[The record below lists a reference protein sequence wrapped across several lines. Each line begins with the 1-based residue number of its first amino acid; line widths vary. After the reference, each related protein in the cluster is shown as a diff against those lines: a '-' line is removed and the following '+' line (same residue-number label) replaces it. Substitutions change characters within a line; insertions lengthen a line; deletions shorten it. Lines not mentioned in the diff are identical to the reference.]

1 MYRTKTKI
9 LAMILMAGFL
19 LGVGCSNQ
27 DPAKTREEAAK
38 ATAKVKE
45 ETKEAAKEVKKSA
58 EEARAQ
64 AQAAAEGVREGLKS
78 DANAVDLNRATREQL
93 KRLPGIDSRS
103 ASAIIAGRPYHTKKE
118 LSTKGIVSPEEYTKI
133 ETLVTVK

>member
-19 LGVGCSNQ
+19 LVVGCSNQ

-38 ATAKVKE
+38 TTAKVKE
-45 ETKEAAKEVKKSA
+45 ETKEAAKEVKKTA

-64 AQAAAEGVREGLKS
+64 TQAAAEGVREGLKS

-103 ASAIIAGRPYHTKKE
+103 ASAIIAGRPYHTKEE
-118 LSTKGIVSPEEYTKI
+118 LSTKGIVSPEEYAKI

>member
-1 MYRTKTKI
+1 MYCAKTKF
-9 LAMILMAGFL
+9 LTTMLL
-19 LGVGCSNQ
+19 LGCFTGCSNQ

-45 ETKEAAKEVKKSA
+45 ETKQAAKELKKTA

-64 AQAAAEGVREGLKS
+64 TQAAAEGVREGLKS
-78 DANAVDLNRATREQL
+78 DAHVVDLNRASRDQIR
-93 KRLPGIDSRS
+93 RLPGIDDRS
-103 ASAIIAGRPYHTKKE
+103 ARDIIAGRPYHTKEE
-118 LSTKGIVSPEEYTKI
+118 LSTKGIVSPEEYAKI